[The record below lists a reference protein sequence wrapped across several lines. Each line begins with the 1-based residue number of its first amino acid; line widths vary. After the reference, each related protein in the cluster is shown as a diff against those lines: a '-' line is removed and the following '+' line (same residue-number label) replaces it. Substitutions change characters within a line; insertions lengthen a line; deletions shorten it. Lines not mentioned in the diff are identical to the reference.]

1 MPSGPRR
8 AGSRALLPAA
18 DANEAAAD
26 EPLCTAGCRGA
37 PASSSTCRAELARR
51 KTDLTDP
58 VADAE
63 ALERVLDEIEQ
74 MAERRRAFDAA
85 GHPVPPAIINGVA
98 VEDDRS
104 PAEKIADALIEGG
117 WKAAARE
124 LAAYLESRSL

>member
-1 MPSGPRR
+1 MKQQQTSRYAQQVAEARR
-8 AGSRALLPAA
+8 HLLQLA
-18 DANEAAAD
+18 
-26 EPLCTAGCRGA
+26 
-37 PASSSTCRAELARR
+37 RAELARR

-63 ALERVLDEIEQ
+63 AIERVLDEIEQ